1 MDCIEV
7 NNVFRSGDDNVGI
20 VVVMNELCTHS
31 WQSLSSIVNE
41 SFQYFQQ
48 LYSEVFTVFEVVN
61 LAQVPLPSISDVAL
75 LVKMDREQ
83 LYLVKLRD
91 RKRAL

>member
-1 MDCIEV
+1 MNGTV
-7 NNVFRSGDDNVGI
+7 NKYN
-20 VVVMNELCTHS
+20 
-31 WQSLSSIVNE
+31 
-41 SFQYFQQ
+41 QYFQQ
-48 LYSEVFTVFEVVN
+48 LYSEIFTVFEVVN